1 MFMQRLAQ
9 RPERMIDGDR
19 LRELFGYWQG
29 KLAGRRMP
37 ARRDIDPVEVPR
49 LLPNLMLADVVDGGR
64 RIRFRLAGT
73 AIREIAGIELTG
85 RYLDEIIHPGRYGD
99 YLHGLNREVVRT
111 RRPTFTRTT
120 ILSADGGYRRTT
132 SRLITPL
139 SDDGETVNMI
149 LAAQQFDEYLP
160 WAPVASISE
169 PQAFE
174 ELVHIIL

>member
-1 MFMQRLAQ
+1 M
-9 RPERMIDGDR
+9 
-19 LRELFGYWQG
+19 
-29 KLAGRRMP
+29 
-37 ARRDIDPVEVPR
+37 
-49 LLPNLMLADVVDGGR
+49 
-64 RIRFRLAGT
+64 
-73 AIREIAGIELTG
+73 
-85 RYLDEIIHPGRYGD
+85 
-99 YLHGLNREVVRT
+99 
-111 RRPTFTRTT
+111 